1 MDATFLLAVV
11 VAVTAAVRGVWSPCG
26 LSMLSSITPMTEAGR
41 GYRFRSTATWFTV
54 GGVLGGLTTGLV
66 AAAGAAG
73 VAVLGLSDAV
83 RWGIAGAIASTEVL
97 TKMALYY
104 FHERA
109 WSSVKW
115 GVGDVPPDPAAEI

>member
-1 MDATFLLAVV
+1 MFLFRGREAHRRSLAKAVSWRVLGSIDTFLLGWLF
-11 VAVTAAVRGVWSPCG
+11 T
-26 LSMLSSITPMTEAGR
+26 GR
-41 GYRFRSTATWFTV
+41 
-54 GGVLGGLTTGLV
+54 L
-66 AAAGAAG
+66 
-73 VAVLGLSDAV
+73 
-83 RWGIAGAIASTEVL
+83 GIAGAIASTEVL